1 LSAQATA
8 VGEPGTWA
16 PRRRLQRVPLPGGGE
31 LNVGARTLVMGI
43 VNVTPDSFSDG
54 GKHFAPDAAVAHA
67 LKLVEQGADIL
78 DLGAESTR
86 PGADPVSASE
96 EIDRL
101 RPVLA
106 ALAGNTR
113 VPLSVDTI
121 KPEVAEIALAA
132 GAAIINDVSMLR
144 HGDAMARLTAARGA
158 ALVLMHSRG
167 TPATMGTLTDYPK
180 GVMDGVASELIEVLT
195 RARDAGMPDDA
206 LLIDPGIGFA
216 KTAEQSLEV
225 LARLRALSSLDRPLV
240 VGVSRK
246 SFIGIT
252 LDRPADQRLEGS
264 LAAESAAVLGG
275 AHVLRTHDVAACRQV
290 ADLLDAVRDQGV
302 AS

>member
-1 LSAQATA
+1 LNAQATA
-8 VGEPGTWA
+8 VGEAGTWA
-16 PRRRLQRVPLPGGGE
+16 PRRRLQRVPLPGGHE
-31 LNVGARTLVMGI
+31 LNIGARTLVMGI

-54 GKHFAPDAAVAHA
+54 GRHFAPDAAVAHA
-67 LKLVEQGADIL
+67 INLVEQGADIL

-86 PGADPVSASE
+86 PGATPVAAAE

-106 ALAGNTR
+106 GLAGRTR

-121 KPEVAEIALAA
+121 KPEVAEVALTA

-144 HGDAMARLTAARGA
+144 QGDDMARLTAARGA
-158 ALVLMHSRG
+158 ALILMHSRG
-167 TPATMGTLTDYPK
+167 TPATMGTLTDYPR
-180 GVMDGVASELIEVLT
+180 GVMDGITSELIEVLT

-225 LARLRALSSLDRPLV
+225 LARLQALSALGRPLV

-246 SFIGIT
+246 SFIGQT
-252 LDRPADQRLEGS
+252 LDKPADQRLEGS
-264 LAAESAAVLGG
+264 LAAEAAATLGG

-290 ADLLDAVRDQGV
+290 VDLLDAVRARGS